1 MISLQRKRIG
11 IVLGTQELNSKERT
25 ILLGNMRESLLL
37 GFPFKIENTRPN
49 EGYLLF

>member
-37 GFPFKIENTRPN
+37 GFPFTIENTRPN